1 MTDTAL
7 EPLQV
12 TAGETL
18 PTDAD
23 AAVLIGRAWVGGET
37 NGPCVVC
44 VREGELF
51 DITASV
57 PTVAGLLGAERP
69 LDIARSVTP
78 SRCLGPLDEFL
89 APQGNRLLAPND
101 LQNIKACGV
110 TFVDSLLE
118 RFVEERT
125 GGDPGKAAEIR
136 LSLTTRL
143 GGSLSTVVPGSQRAA
158 EIKSYLQ
165 EQGLWSQY
173 LEVGIGKDAE
183 VFTKSQPLSAVGTAC
198 DVGLLPDS
206 RWNNPEPELVLAVN
220 SRGTI
225 VGAAL
230 GNDVNLRDVEGRSA
244 LLLGRAK
251 DNNGSCAIGPFIRLL
266 DEGFTVD
273 ALRQMNITLAV
284 HGLDGFELHA
294 TSSMSRISRDIGDLV
309 RQVHGAHHQYPDG
322 FMLFTGTLYAPTEDR
337 DAPGA
342 GFTHHLGDRVSISS
356 QQLGSLVNRVNLCT
370 EIPPWTFGIGDLMTN
385 LAARGVLRAK

>member
-1 MTDTAL
+1 ML

-12 TAGETL
+12 TAEETL

-23 AAVLIGRAWVGGET
+23 AAVLIGRAWVGGDT

-44 VREGELF
+44 VREGQLF
-51 DITASV
+51 DVTASV
-57 PTVAGLLGAERP
+57 PTVASLLSAERP
-69 LDIARSVTP
+69 LEIAWNVTP
-78 SRCLGPLDEFL
+78 SRCLGPVDEFL
-89 APQGNRLLAPND
+89 TVQGKRLLAPND
-101 LQNIKACGV
+101 LQSIKACGV

-125 GGDPGKAAEIR
+125 GGDPEQAAAIR
-136 LSLTTRL
+136 SSLTTRL
-143 GGSLSTVVPGSQRAA
+143 GGSLSTVVPGSKRAA
-158 EIKSYLQ
+158 EIKAYFQ

-183 VFTKSQPLSAVGTAC
+183 VFTKSQPMSAVGTAC
-198 DVGLLPDS
+198 DVGLLPES

-220 SRGTI
+220 NRGNI
-225 VGAAL
+225 VGATL

-266 DEGFTVD
+266 DEEFTVD
-273 ALRQMNITLAV
+273 TLRQMEITLEV
-284 HGLDGFELHA
+284 RGLDGFELRA
-294 TSSMSRISRDIGDLV
+294 TSSMSRISRDIEDLV
-309 RQVHGAHHQYPDG
+309 RQVYGAHHQYPDG
-322 FMLFTGTLYAPTEDR
+322 FMLFTGTLYAPVEDR

-342 GFTHHLGDRVSISS
+342 GFTHHLGDRVSIGSP
-356 QQLGSLVNRVNLCT
+356 QLGSLVNRVNLCN
-370 EIPPWTFGIGDLMTN
+370 EIPRWTFGIGDLMVN
-385 LAARGVLRAK
+385 LAARGHLRGK

>member
-1 MTDTAL
+1 MTDKAI

-12 TAGETL
+12 TAAETL
-18 PTDAD
+18 PADAD
-23 AAVLIGRAWVGGET
+23 AAVLIGRAWVGGDT

-44 VREGELF
+44 VREGQLF
-51 DITASV
+51 DVSTTV
-57 PTVAGLLGAERP
+57 PTVAELLSADRP
-69 LDIARSVTP
+69 LDIARNMAP

-89 APQGNRLLAPND
+89 APQGQRLLAPND
-101 LQNIKACGV
+101 LQSIKACGV

-136 LSLTTRL
+136 LSLTTKL
-143 GGSLSTVVPGSQRAA
+143 GGSLSTVVPGSERAA

-165 EQGLWSQY
+165 EQDLWSQY

-183 VFTKSQPLSAVGTAC
+183 VFTKSQPMSAVGTAC

-220 SRGTI
+220 RRGTI

-273 ALRQMNITLAV
+273 TLRQMKITVAV
-284 HGLDGFELHA
+284 HGSDGFELHA
-294 TSSMSRISRDIGDLV
+294 TSSMNRISRDIEELV
-309 RQVHGAHHQYPDG
+309 SQVHGAHHQYPDG
-322 FMLFTGTLYAPTEDR
+322 FMLFTGTLYAPIEDR

-356 QQLGSLVNRVNLCT
+356 PELGSLVNRVNLCT
-370 EIPPWTFGIGDLMTN
+370 EIPQWAFGIGDLMAN
-385 LAARGVLRAK
+385 LAGRGLLRAR